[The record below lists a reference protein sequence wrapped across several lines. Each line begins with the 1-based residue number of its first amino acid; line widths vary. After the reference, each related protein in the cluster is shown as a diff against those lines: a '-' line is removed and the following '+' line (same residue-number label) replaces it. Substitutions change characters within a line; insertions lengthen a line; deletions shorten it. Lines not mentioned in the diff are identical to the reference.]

1 MKTKAEYIAQ
11 CKADNP
17 PPLHATINGVT
28 QQLTDEEYEDAV
40 EKWAEMRVYQ
50 DEWERE
56 QAAGGT

>member
-1 MKTKAEYIAQ
+1 MTTKAEYIAQ

-40 EKWAEMRVYQ
+40 EKWAFVS
-50 DEWERE
+50 
-56 QAAGGT
+56 